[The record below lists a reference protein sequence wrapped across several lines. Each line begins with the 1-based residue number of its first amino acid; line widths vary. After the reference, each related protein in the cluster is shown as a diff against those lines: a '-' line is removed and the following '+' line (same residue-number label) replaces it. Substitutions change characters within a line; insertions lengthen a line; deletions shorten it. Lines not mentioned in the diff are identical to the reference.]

1 MPINGCGGFAFELL
15 AGRQYQAQDVLVE
28 FPQETIKALYLF
40 EIQRLVLLL
49 CTQSRIA
56 HSIINTYRKSPNLI
70 DNQPI
75 TQYQL

>member
-40 EIQRLVLLL
+40 EIQRLVLSLVPRAAIENIK
-49 CTQSRIA
+49 TA
-56 HSIINTYRKSPNLI
+56 
-70 DNQPI
+70 
-75 TQYQL
+75 